1 MNYEERYLSEP
12 GAVGLFTR
20 LTRVGLLV
28 DAFQHRCLDQFGLL
42 FIDYSVLR
50 VLELIGPPYRMSP
63 TELAEIVVRSSGGM
77 TQILDRLERAGLVAR
92 APDPDDRRKVVVEL
106 TPAGLRVADEAN
118 ATYMREREQVLA
130 GLSSDEIDQLDAAVT
145 RLLEVLNG
153 SAARTRVDQSVS
165 ASFVNSSAM
174 RRDASS

>member
-1 MNYEERYLSEP
+1 MNYEAQYLSEP

-50 VLELIGPPYRMSP
+50 VLELSGPPYRMSP
-63 TELAEIVVRSSGGM
+63 TELAEILLRSSGGM

-106 TPAGLRVADEAN
+106 TPEGLEMADDAN
-118 ATYMREREQVLA
+118 ATYASERERLLED
-130 GLSSDEIDQLDAAVT
+130 LSPDDIHELDAAVT
-145 RLLEVLNG
+145 RLLGVLT
-153 SAARTRVDQSVS
+153 AVRVS
-165 ASFVNSSAM
+165 
-174 RRDASS
+174 